1 MTCGFVAEVRGHCG
15 FCEGCDWIWAFGC
28 LRFLKL
34 KLVLGLWWCVTGF
47 LPIGWSHEEPFM
59 GFETFDLIDICH
71 YILFCQPSTLISL
84 FFFTY
89 SLHYSF
95 CIFLLILDN
104 SLFVFFYFYFDTNV
118 LYCTRIN
125 EIIFPLLVWTIWIV
139 FKIMN
144 EVYNLIDLR

>member
-1 MTCGFVAEVRGHCG
+1 MWFWCGSQGSLWVLWGLWLDMGLWFEIFEVK
-15 FCEGCDWIWAFGC
+15 AF
-28 LRFLKL
+28 
-34 KLVLGLWWCVTGF
+34 VLGLWWCVTGF

-59 GFETFDLIDICH
+59 GFETFDLIDI
-71 YILFCQPSTLISL
+71 YVTIYYFVNLQPLFHF